1 MQEVIRR
8 SLLET
13 SVRESDL
20 TEEAALAIAI
30 ERSRVDTEHDPN
42 VDTGAASSAA
52 PAPAAKRWSRPT
64 AAKSTSENVPGELAQ
79 TAPGR
84 GRS

>member
-30 ERSRVDTEHDPN
+30 ERSKVDTAHEAD

-52 PAPAAKRWSRPT
+52 AAPAAKRWS
-64 AAKSTSENVPGELAQ
+64 
-79 TAPGR
+79 
-84 GRS
+84 